1 MSQLFFVMNQ
11 LFFERDMV
19 QLLHESRSTYRKA
32 KERAFLLAVERDMVI
47 SLKVHRMLGFRVF
60 GKWPRYLRML
70 CHRLCQY
77 HGFDCVAEKPA
88 DPNDQTFYR
97 ELGLQV
103 FKKPGVSRCREP
115 SICRMALHVCGSKC
129 MNGQTGGSASFGSLW
144 GDPLWDPAYQKREKI
159 PGVTQ
164 PTYVDRLL
172 TAGWKVPGRREK
184 SPAEETQ
191 PREQQGGGINRT
203 TRSTTH
209 QSVGPERTSSSS
221 SASPSEKQRTR
232 ATTTEVLEEDL
243 KLLDE
248 QDGLQPR
255 DDGFSR
261 QKQYNHAGAPR
272 AGRGQLYHQE
282 KGSSSTSS
290 GSAPITAQQK
300 GWRRI
305 TSGTTNWETRGAG
318 KGGKAADKDDAKAGK
333 GSAAAPGAGGG
344 AGAGG
349 ASSRGK
355 SGKMNIIGKR
365 QNSEAEP
372 PQSAENSAAEKPS
385 TGQRQQPHP
394 QESSAGTTESK
405 TTKSS
410 SKTGGGGSGEGG
422 AGEERASSDGGEKEE
437 KSKRRAHEKRL
448 LLEQKAKLAR
458 LVGIDSQND
467 PSNSSERKTKSGQ
480 HRGWDLLQQLVG
492 LVSCAKRRQE

>member
-97 ELGLQV
+97 ELGLYGDLFYFIRNY
-103 FKKPGVSRCREP
+103 FKKNSYEEAQLEIMQQLGVSRCREP

-172 TAGWKVPGRREK
+172 TAGWK
-184 SPAEETQ
+184 
-191 PREQQGGGINRT
+191 
-203 TRSTTH
+203 
-209 QSVGPERTSSSS
+209 
-221 SASPSEKQRTR
+221 RTR

-282 KGSSSTSS
+282 KGSS
-290 GSAPITAQQK
+290 
-300 GWRRI
+300 
-305 TSGTTNWETRGAG
+305 RGRG
-318 KGGKAADKDDAKAGK
+318 KAGK
-333 GSAAAPGAGGG
+333 
-344 AGAGG
+344 
-349 ASSRGK
+349 
-355 SGKMNIIGKR
+355 
-365 QNSEAEP
+365 
-372 PQSAENSAAEKPS
+372 
-385 TGQRQQPHP
+385 QQI
-394 QESSAGTTESK
+394 K
-405 TTKSS
+405 TTRKQA
-410 SKTGGGGSGEGG
+410 K
-422 AGEERASSDGGEKEE
+422 AVQRLRERVAV
-437 KSKRRAHEKRL
+437 
-448 LLEQKAKLAR
+448 LEQEGRAVEAK
-458 LVGIDSQND
+458 VG
-467 PSNSSERKTKSGQ
+467 R
-480 HRGWDLLQQLVG
+480 
-492 LVSCAKRRQE
+492 